1 MAASDA
7 LRVVE
12 EFVSEHYFTSDAASE
27 TFHKRVL
34 DRRKAWDGSDE
45 PTSRSRITSSR
56 GELLTLIAA
65 LYPNATSGEA
75 SDNGH
80 QVMIDDSLR
89 PKAAEVNQ
97 RLRQLLGFDS
107 GEFHHETTGPVHRY
121 AARGVDEFPLAIV
134 DAVPVPSLEDLL
146 VKGAPTLLTAWE
158 PDDEPGAKPITSVSQ
173 ALSRL
178 FVERDGTPPAE
189 FALVFAGRWVVV
201 TQAARWQQGRFL
213 GVDLQTVLERNE
225 TKRGGELDTAIC
237 CLDSESLGPDE
248 TGAIWWSDTL
258 EDSARHTVGVSD
270 DLREGVRTSIEI
282 IANEV
287 VRRRRDQGLAPLPE
301 DQAQPLAKQ
310 SLRFLYRILF
320 LLYAEASP
328 QLGILPVGAPEYEA
342 GYSIDRLRDLV
353 QVKLTSGRS
362 RNGTHLYD
370 SLAVLFRLI
379 DQGHGYATRAVTD
392 QTPVV
397 APTTNGQSGPASQTS
412 PADQSGARRKLGDD
426 SDRDDDD
433 ATGEVPGL
441 EFQSLR
447 ADLFAPGAISL
458 IDQVGLGNQALQQVL
473 ARLLLTK
480 EQKGRERGFI
490 SYVELGINQ
499 LGAVYEGLMS
509 YTGFFAS
516 EELFEVARDGDPK
529 KGSWVV
535 PVDRAEDI
543 EEKDF
548 VRVEDPD
555 TGELV
560 PRRYGTGEF
569 VFRLSG
575 RERQQ
580 SASYYT
586 AEVLTK
592 FTVGQALEEL
602 LDQDGTITTA
612 DEILGLTIC
621 EPALGSGAFAIEAVR
636 QLAEQYLIR
645 KQRELGTKIAPEDH
659 PAELQKV
666 KASIALHQVYGLDL
680 NATAVEFAEITLW
693 LDTMAKGLQAPW
705 FGLHLR
711 RGNSLI
717 GARRACYRRDQITDT
732 SWLTT
737 PATDIPLADIAERVR
752 SDSTAQTKAAGLVP
766 HWLLPAEGWGST
778 AGSKEA
784 NTLAPDRVK
793 ALKGWRRQVK
803 IKPTTSEVKRL
814 VDLGYQVEELWTMAF
829 RRLQVADQQTRR
841 RIPLWGQE
849 PDDSEAAYVT
859 REQIEQSLADPDG
872 AYQRLRTVMD
882 AWCALWFWPLTEA
895 EIKPPSLGEWIST
908 CEEIL
913 GIQSVKTRNAV
924 NRRNQEQLAPANPW
938 DALADQENFQLS
950 AAGAAAHVS
959 DVVEAH
965 PWLRVCEKVA
975 AQQGFFHWELDFAPA
990 FGRDGF
996 DLQLGNPPWVRPI
1009 LNMDALLAEGNP
1021 WWMLAHKPSEAER
1034 AEKRE
1039 TTLRLPGMVDAVLD
1053 GAADVVGLAA
1063 FVGNVTNY
1071 PVLTGLQPDLYRCFM
1086 AQVWAHESPEGI
1098 SSLIHFD
1105 THFTDEKAAHLR
1117 TECYLRLRRHWQFI
1131 NELKLFE
1138 IGHEKTFS
1146 VNVYGSVHEVGFDQA
1161 TALYHPTTVVNSY
1174 RHNGDGEEPGFKFEG
1189 KWDTRP
1195 HRARIQRI
1203 TDKTL
1208 EVWRD
1213 LLESPGTPP
1222 RRSRMVYTVNREV
1235 ADVLARLAR
1244 ADRIGSLNL
1253 YFSPGWHEKN
1263 DRTKGYFVQ
1272 KWGVP
1277 ATWDDAILQGPHL
1290 HVANPAYK
1298 TPNPTMKS
1306 NEDWSPVDLEHLASD
1321 AIPATAYKPT
1331 GDRAKYDRDY
1341 THWTDDPSS
1350 PGSLDP
1356 DEIHW
1361 DDEPARDHFRIAWRR
1376 MAANTG
1382 ERTLIPAIIPP
1393 GAAHVNAVF
1402 AGAAQLTGFLPIAAG
1417 VASALVS
1424 DAFVRTSPKGD
1435 IYTGVFER
1443 LALPPLDHPLIP
1455 ALMLRTLRLNCVTN
1469 AYAPLWADCWD
1480 PAFQNDSWTQTDHVF
1495 TDLGD
1500 VTPGWSRST
1509 PLRRDSD
1516 RRQALVEIDALVA
1529 LMLDIPAEELCTVY
1543 RTQFAVL
1550 YGYDHGQGRG
1560 RYVFDANGRI
1570 IPNTVYAAWQKKG
1583 DAISAEECT
1592 ATNASGHTYIYE
1604 LPFETYDREADMT
1617 TAYHEFERR
1626 LARLREQGS
1635 TP

>member
-56 GELLTLIAA
+56 GELLALIAG

-75 SDNGH
+75 DDNGH

-89 PKAAEVNQ
+89 PKAAELNQ

-121 AARGVDEFPLAIV
+121 AAHGVDEFPLAIV

-201 TQAARWQQGRFL
+201 TPAARWQQGRFL

-237 CLDSESLGPDE
+237 CIDSESLGPDE

-258 EDSARHTVGVSD
+258 DDSARHTVGVSE

-287 VRRRRDQGLAPLPE
+287 VRRRRDLGLAPLPD

-397 APTTNGQSGPASQTS
+397 APTANDQSGPASHTS
-412 PADQSGARRKLGDD
+412 PDGRPGARRMLGDD
-426 SDRDDDD
+426 SDQSADD

-480 EQKGRERGFI
+480 EQRGRERGFI

-555 TGELV
+555 TGEQV

-586 AEVLTK
+586 AEVLTQ

-602 LDQDGTITTA
+602 LDQDGTVTPA

-645 KQRELGTKIAPEDH
+645 KQRELDTKIDPEDH

-752 SDSTAQTKAAGLVP
+752 NDSTAQTKAAGLVP

-778 AGSKEA
+778 AASKEA

-793 ALKGWRRQVK
+793 ALKAWRRQVK

-814 VDLGYQVEELWTMAF
+814 VDLGYQVEELWTMAY

-872 AYQRLRTVMD
+872 AYQRLRRVMD

-895 EIKPPSLGEWIST
+895 EIKPPSLEEWIST
-908 CEEIL
+908 CEEVL
-913 GIQSVKTRNAV
+913 GIQSMKTRNAV

-965 PWLRVCEKVA
+965 PWLQVCEKVA
-975 AQQGFFHWELDFAPA
+975 AQQGFFHWELDFAPI
-990 FGRDGF
+990 FGRGGF
-996 DLQLGNPPWVRPI
+996 DLQLGNPPWVRPRGDV
-1009 LNMDALLAEGNP
+1009 DALLAEGNP

-1039 TTLRLPGMVDAVLD
+1039 TTLRLPGMIDAVLE
-1053 GAADVVGLAA
+1053 GTGDVVGLAG
-1063 FVGNVTNY
+1063 FVGDVTNY
-1071 PVLTGLQPDLYRCFM
+1071 PVLAGLQPDLYRCFM
-1086 AQVWAHESPEGI
+1086 AQVWAHQSMRGI
-1098 SSLIHFD
+1098 SSLVHPE
-1105 THFTDEKAAHLR
+1105 THFTDEKAGLLR
-1117 TECYLRLRRHWQFI
+1117 ENTYLRLRRHWQFV
-1131 NELKLFE
+1131 NEVKLFE
-1138 IGHEKTFS
+1138 IDDKKIYS
-1146 VNVYGSVHEVGFDQA
+1146 VNVYGVPQNTGFDQA
-1161 TALYHPTTVVNSY
+1161 TALYQPATVVNSY

-1195 HRARIQRI
+1195 HRARIQRV
-1203 TDKTL
+1203 TDETL

-1213 LLESPGTPP
+1213 LLESSDTPP

-1235 ADVLARLAR
+1235 ADVLARLSH
-1244 ADRIGSLNL
+1244 ADRIGSLGL
-1253 YFSPGWHEKN
+1253 YFSRGWDESI
-1263 DRTKGYFVQ
+1263 DRKKGYFV
-1272 KWGVP
+1272 KEWGVL
-1277 ATWDDAILQGPHL
+1277 ATWNDVILQGPHL

-1298 TPNPTMKS
+1298 TPNPTMRS
-1306 NEDWSPVDLEHLASD
+1306 NEDWSPVDLEHLTPD
-1321 AIPATAYKPT
+1321 AIPATAYKPA
-1331 GDRAKYDRDY
+1331 GDRTKYDHDY

-1350 PGSLDP
+1350 PGSLDR
-1356 DEIHW
+1356 DGIHW
-1361 DDEPARDHFRIAWRR
+1361 EDESARDHFRIAWRT

-1382 ERTLIPAIIPP
+1382 ERTLIPAVLPP
-1393 GAAHVNAVF
+1393 GSSHVDGLFSATSKHLAHV
-1402 AGAAQLTGFLPIAAG
+1402 PIAAG
-1417 VASALVS
+1417 TLSSLIADFAIRV
-1424 DAFVRTSPKGD
+1424 SPKAH
-1435 IYTGVFER
+1435 IRVAALER
-1443 LALPPLDHPLIP
+1443 LPLPPLDHPLIP
-1455 ALMLRTLRLNCVTN
+1455 ALILRTLRLNCLTN

-1480 PAFQNDSWTQTDHVF
+1480 PAFQRDSWTQTDHVF

-1500 VTPGWSRST
+1500 VTPEWSRST

-1560 RYVFDANGRI
+1560 RYIFDANGRI

-1583 DAISAEECT
+1583 DAIAAEERT
-1592 ATNASGHTYIYE
+1592 ATNASGHTYIYK

-1635 TP
+1635 RS